1 MSHPDTIKFSD
12 EIRAIYR
19 RYMNELTDN
28 VALGGAKSFEE
39 YNRLVGQIE
48 GLAIAERELLS
59 LLSTSDEDDI

>member
-12 EIRAIYR
+12 ELRSSLR

-39 YNRLVGQIE
+39 YHRIVGQIE

-59 LLSTSDEDDI
+59 LLSNTSDED

>member
-1 MSHPDTIKFSD
+1 VSHPDTIKFSD
-12 EIRAIYR
+12 ELRSSLR

-39 YNRLVGQIE
+39 YHRIVGQIE

-59 LLSTSDEDDI
+59 LLSNTSDED